1 MGIIPSQ
8 PSVAL
13 TTLSSLLPSKSK
25 VRQADRWMDGRT
37 DGWMD
42 GWMFYHLIFVF
53 LPAPTA
59 VMFPPSSVP
68 MLLPQAEE
76 MVVPLHTPF
85 TLTCRGEAKLAWD
98 TPLDV
103 PEKTQ
108 EDNSGLFVT
117 TITVDSAT
125 AMHTGYYTCFYSRN
139 NTEDAEGSQIY
150 IYVPGMGLGA
160 FLSCEFFKFIFII
173 QAEKYILPHIRS

>member
-1 MGIIPSQ
+1 
-8 PSVAL
+8 
-13 TTLSSLLPSKSK
+13 
-25 VRQADRWMDGRT
+25 
-37 DGWMD
+37 
-42 GWMFYHLIFVF
+42 MFYHLLFDF

-76 MVVPLHTPF
+76 MVVPLHTSF

-103 PEKTQ
+103 PKKTQ

-117 TITVDSAT
+117 TINVDSAS
-125 AMHTGYYTCFYSRN
+125 AMHTGYYTCSYTRN
-139 NTEDAEGSQIY
+139 NTEDAENSQIY
-150 IYVPGMGLGA
+150 IYVPGMVLGT
-160 FLSCEFFKFIFII
+160 FRSCDFFKLIFII
-173 QAEKYILPHIRS
+173 QTEKYILLHIRSWHPLCAITGAFCQPCPAWTWGDGDPMSSVRPQR